1 LKILVPENRRVKF
14 SDFRVNCRKR
24 ETSTG
29 EEEKPWF
36 VTSLAEL
43 WKVCWAFLWAL
54 EIEALAHLPESQPD
68 INEPSPLLAQGILGQ
83 SLFVFSLSLPLKYIY
98 IFSNF
103 NHFSQ
108 IK

>member
-1 LKILVPENRRVKF
+1 MV
-14 SDFRVNCRKR
+14 CH
-24 ETSTG
+24 
-29 EEEKPWF
+29 
-36 VTSLAEL
+36 VTSGTVEGLL
-43 WKVCWAFLWAL
+43 GFLWAL
-54 EIEALAHLPESQPD
+54 EIEALAHLPESEPD

-83 SLFVFSLSLPLKYIY
+83 SLFVFSLSLPLIYIYIY